1 MNVLVDSS
9 VWIAYFRGA
18 SDLPPLDW
26 LIEEGLVVTNDL
38 ILAELTPK
46 LVVRGER
53 KLVGLLREIERV
65 PLTLDWKDIIEM
77 QVTCLRNGINKV
89 GIPDLIVAQHAMQHN
104 LSLFSLDKHFRLL
117 SKHVALKLQFVVAR
131 PASRMDL
138 L

>member
-9 VWIAYFRGA
+9 VWVAYFRGT
-18 SDLPPLDW
+18 SDLPALDW

-38 ILAELTPK
+38 ILAELTPA
-46 LVVRGER
+46 LLVRGER
-53 KLVGLLREIERV
+53 KLVGLLRAIERV
-65 PLTLDWKDIIEM
+65 PLTVDWSGIVEL

-89 GIPDLIVAQHAMQHN
+89 GLPDLIVAQHAMQHG

-117 SKHVALKLQFVVAR
+117 SKHVPL
-131 PASRMDL
+131 SL

>member
-9 VWIAYFRGA
+9 VWIAYFRGT
-18 SDLPPLDW
+18 SELPSLDW
-26 LIEEGLVVTNDL
+26 LIEEGLAVTNDL
-38 ILAELTPK
+38 ILAELTPV
-46 LVVRGER
+46 LLVRGER

-65 PLTLDWKDIIEM
+65 PLTPDWDGIMEL

-117 SKHVALKLQFVVAR
+117 SKHVALKLQ
-131 PASRMDL
+131 
-138 L
+138 